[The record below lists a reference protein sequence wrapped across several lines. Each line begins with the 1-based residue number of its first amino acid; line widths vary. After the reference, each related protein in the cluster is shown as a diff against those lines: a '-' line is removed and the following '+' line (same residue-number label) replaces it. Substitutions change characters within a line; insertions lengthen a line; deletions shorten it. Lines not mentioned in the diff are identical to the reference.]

1 MGTDVIAALVVLL
14 YVWLAVLQ
22 LLDAWL
28 TYQGLSRGGRELNPL
43 MRWAIQKAGVLPG
56 LLIPMALV
64 MGALLYAQPPVWL
77 MGALV
82 ALYMA
87 VCGYTLSQLE
97 RG

>member
-1 MGTDVIAALVVLL
+1 MGTDVITAIAVLL

-22 LLDAWL
+22 IFDAWL
-28 TYQGLSRGGRELNPL
+28 THQILLRGGRELNPL

-56 LLIPMALV
+56 LLVPKALV

-82 ALYMA
+82 ALHMA
-87 VCGYTLSQLE
+87 VCGYNLSQME
-97 RG
+97 RR